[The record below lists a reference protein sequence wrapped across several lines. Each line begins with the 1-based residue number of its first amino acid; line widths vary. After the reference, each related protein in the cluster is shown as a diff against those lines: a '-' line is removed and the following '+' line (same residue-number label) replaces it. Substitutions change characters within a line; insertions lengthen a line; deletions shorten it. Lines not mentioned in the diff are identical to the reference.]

1 MLRCL
6 ETHNENEHV
15 TYSKNYHDRS
25 ELEWVWISEN
35 GAFFFFDEV
44 EIGFPY
50 GMNKD
55 LRAIIQTMLGFLFI
69 IDYSSNIG
77 FFYVL

>member
-1 MLRCL
+1 MTEANWSGSGYLK
-6 ETHNENEHV
+6 TV
-15 TYSKNYHDRS
+15 P
-25 ELEWVWISEN
+25 
-35 GAFFFFDEV
+35 FFFFDEV